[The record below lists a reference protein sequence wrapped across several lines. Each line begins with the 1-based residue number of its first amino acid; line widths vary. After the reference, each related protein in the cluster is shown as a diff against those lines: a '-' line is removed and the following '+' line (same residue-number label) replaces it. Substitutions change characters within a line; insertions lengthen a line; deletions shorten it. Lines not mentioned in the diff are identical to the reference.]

1 MPLITSYRK
10 LEHSSIPETL
20 FAGISPLPNAQKEHA
35 PLEHSVES
43 LSGRELL
50 RRMIFDCYKKGDP
63 SFTTIKYEKPSA
75 TLNGDIVSVSFS
87 HTPKS
92 VGAVVSKEWVVGID
106 MEFSDRQVNERLA
119 QRMKHADETFKFYE
133 NNPIIKVWTMKEAA
147 LKAIGTGLRKPMN
160 SVCLQ
165 SVTEHLYSVRFFN
178 GINAEICSF
187 QLMDQ
192 WISICYISPEQTE
205 SFLSEAYVPIQTRR
219 D

>member
-1 MPLITSYRK
+1 MIISYRN

-20 FAGISPLPNAQKEHA
+20 FAGISPLPNTKKEHA

-50 RRMIFDCYKKGDP
+50 RMMISDRFKQGDP
-63 SFTTIKYEKPSA
+63 SFITLKYEKPSA
-75 TLNGDIVSVSFS
+75 TLNDDVVSVSFS
-87 HTPKS
+87 HTSES
-92 VGAVVSKEWVVGID
+92 VGAVVSKKWVVGID
-106 MEFSDRQVNERLA
+106 MELSDRRVNERLA
-119 QRMKHADETFKFYE
+119 QRMKHPDETFKFYE
-133 NNPIIKVWTMKEAA
+133 NNPIIKIWTMKEAA

-165 SVTEHLYSVRFFN
+165 SVTEHLYSVRYFN

-187 QLMDQ
+187 HLMDQ

-205 SFLSEAYVPIQTRR
+205 SYLSEAYVPIQTRR